1 MLSGD
6 ATPAVIYFPPLQ
18 SIIISNRRRRRK
30 EEDDET
36 ETHQS
41 SELKPE
47 NSVVK
52 VQMTQQ
58 STRVAVP
65 CGDGRTTLRDIAHAA
80 AQRYK
85 NATNKIH

>member
-36 ETHQS
+36 ETHRTIWVNPS
-41 SELKPE
+41 G
-47 NSVVK
+47 
-52 VQMTQQ
+52 
-58 STRVAVP
+58 RAVW
-65 CGDGRTTLRDIAHAA
+65 GRTDNTTGHCTCSCTEIQECH
-80 AQRYK
+80 Q
-85 NATNKIH
+85 